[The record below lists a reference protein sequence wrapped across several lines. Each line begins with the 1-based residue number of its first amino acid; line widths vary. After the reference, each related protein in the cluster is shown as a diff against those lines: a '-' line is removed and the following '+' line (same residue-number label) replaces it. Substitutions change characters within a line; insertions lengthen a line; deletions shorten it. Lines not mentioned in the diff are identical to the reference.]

1 MIGSQ
6 TSLNLARTLLNPAQA
21 LDQKIVFGK
30 AVAEEAEM
38 TLTVSAI
45 DALADA
51 VTALGN
57 LTKSTPKR
65 KAPQAKEKAK
75 AKKGQKVRR
84 TIFQSFLGCTSPLSG
99 QHHLDSICLNLKL

>member
-75 AKKGQKVRR
+75 AKKAK
-84 TIFQSFLGCTSPLSG
+84 
-99 QHHLDSICLNLKL
+99 K